1 MSGLPNDLFAP
12 SGDVTRAMVVQTLH
26 NMEGNPP
33 VYSGNF
39 SDVAAGDWYSQAVK
53 WAAANGITT
62 GYGDGTFAPGKN
74 ITRQELAAMLYR
86 YAQYKGMD
94 AITLAD
100 YLGQFTDT
108 DEIHAYAVSALNWA
122 VGQGLMQ
129 GYNGEL
135 NPAGTATRAELA
147 AILARFDRNVLP
159 NLED

>member
-1 MSGLPNDLFAP
+1 
-12 SGDVTRAMVVQTLH
+12 
-26 NMEGNPP
+26 MEGNPP

-122 VGQGLMQ
+122 
-129 GYNGEL
+129 
-135 NPAGTATRAELA
+135 PW
-147 AILARFDRNVLP
+147 I
-159 NLED
+159 